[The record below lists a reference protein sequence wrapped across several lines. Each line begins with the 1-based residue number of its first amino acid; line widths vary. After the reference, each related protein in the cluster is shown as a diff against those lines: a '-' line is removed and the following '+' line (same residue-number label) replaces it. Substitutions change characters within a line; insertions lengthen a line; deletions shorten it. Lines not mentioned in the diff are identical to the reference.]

1 MAIHE
6 RCRAIA
12 EKQTSPQFPAGLF
25 FHMRLLCIASWLD
38 ASSLP
43 AAAAFATV
51 AAAVAA
57 IATATTT
64 TAAATT
70 PAAAIAATATAAA
83 TAAAPAAAT
92 TAAAAATTTPAATAT
107 TTAAA
112 TAAFFTRLGFVHSE
126 VAAFKGL
133 AVHAVDGSFAASAIL
148 ELNET
153 KAAGPAGFAVHHQ
166 DGADNFTELFKRLTQ

>member
-1 MAIHE
+1 
-6 RCRAIA
+6 
-12 EKQTSPQFPAGLF
+12 
-25 FHMRLLCIASWLD
+25 MRLLGVASWLD

-64 TAAATT
+64 AAATT

-83 TAAAPAAAT
+83 ATTAPAAAT

>member
-1 MAIHE
+1 
-6 RCRAIA
+6 
-12 EKQTSPQFPAGLF
+12 
-25 FHMRLLCIASWLD
+25 MRLLGVASWLD

-83 TAAAPAAAT
+83 ATTAAAPAAAT